1 MRACPQGQNIFK
13 TKEHARTKTTK
24 PDTIAR
30 ICGKLRC
37 ILTYVG
43 KGRVLDQIQ
52 PEHYTIG
59 TLISSTY
66 SNTHL

>member
-1 MRACPQGQNIFK
+1 MRACPSHTAPGPKHPK

-24 PDTIAR
+24 HDTIAR

-37 ILTYVG
+37 LLTYVG

-52 PEHYTIG
+52 PEHNTIG
-59 TLISSTY
+59 TLISST
-66 SNTHL
+66 